1 MSYKVESSD
10 HIKLV
15 QKTFE
20 QWSKSSPNM
29 FFISSDGHK
38 IFTQSIIISFFS
50 PMIKESIESMNQ
62 DIGITV
68 DAPSSHI
75 SSMLKILT
83 KGIAVAKDKEELEQI
98 SELFQSLGIEFNN
111 WQIGS
116 RKKDQFSAISRIKSA
131 AKVEVS
137 VEVSN
142 SNNNFDNKKLL
153 KLPPEYEGKSSES
166 KHQHQCDDCGRYFS
180 RKTSLT
186 RHELIH
192 SGIKFGC
199 NACSFTNARKE
210 KLSKH
215 IKESHADLDFDE
227 LYENKAI
234 ICDDEDASGIVKQ
247 EISNDETLNHS
258 YETQNEL
265 SENTE
270 TTSNHYECNDC
281 GKSFLK
287 KSMLARHKLN
297 HSGIKFACKACSSSF
312 SRKDKLYRHI
322 RNLHADVA
330 VDFNDSFKNLY
341 TISKGCD
348 ASDPKQEKIFKNE
361 IDHSVSIKT
370 IEMKIENGIE
380 TSSAGTISPL

>member
-116 RKKDQFSAISRIKSA
+116 RKKDQFSAISRIKSE

-166 KHQHQCDDCGRYFS
+166 KHQHQCDEDQTCR
-180 RKTSLT
+180 
-186 RHELIH
+186 
-192 SGIKFGC
+192 
-199 NACSFTNARKE
+199 N
-210 KLSKH
+210 KL
-215 IKESHADLDFDE
+215 
-227 LYENKAI
+227 
-234 ICDDEDASGIVKQ
+234 
-247 EISNDETLNHS
+247 
-258 YETQNEL
+258 
-265 SENTE
+265 
-270 TTSNHYECNDC
+270 
-281 GKSFLK
+281 
-287 KSMLARHKLN
+287 
-297 HSGIKFACKACSSSF
+297 
-312 SRKDKLYRHI
+312 
-322 RNLHADVA
+322 
-330 VDFNDSFKNLY
+330 
-341 TISKGCD
+341 
-348 ASDPKQEKIFKNE
+348 
-361 IDHSVSIKT
+361 
-370 IEMKIENGIE
+370 
-380 TSSAGTISPL
+380 